1 MASSRMIDS
10 IIVEQNESAQQQKKI
25 MNSSKIK
32 AMFSVER

>member
-1 MASSRMIDS
+1 MGLANS
-10 IIVEQNESAQQQKKI
+10 IIVEQNGNAQQQKKM